1 MKILHVIS
9 SLDKTGGGLPEFV
22 KNLALQQNKNGKISH
37 IVTTN
42 NFNKQKNYINNSKK
56 KTIYSFKRNF
66 FKNICYS
73 SDFKKFIN
81 NNIEKYDLVHI
92 HGLYRFPTT
101 YAAYKSFKEKKP
113 YIISPHGSL
122 DPFLFKQSK
131 KNIVLKRI
139 WEFFLN
145 LVF

>member
-56 KTIYSFKRNF
+56 KI
-66 FKNICYS
+66 
-73 SDFKKFIN
+73 
-81 NNIEKYDLVHI
+81 
-92 HGLYRFPTT
+92 
-101 YAAYKSFKEKKP
+101 
-113 YIISPHGSL
+113 
-122 DPFLFKQSK
+122 
-131 KNIVLKRI
+131 
-139 WEFFLN
+139 
-145 LVF
+145 